1 MTSIDRAR
9 TPRTQVQ
16 EVKMILAS
24 LKKVLVIVEG
34 KDDQKLY
41 RKFFDSNATL
51 FFPANGCY
59 HFEEILKANSKSKDK
74 FIIIK
79 DSDFEGILGNKFVA
93 PNLFRTEGH
102 DAEMMTITDNF
113 WDSFKDEFLNG
124 EDGKLAEIRSV
135 DKAIE
140 NLSFCK
146 LYNVD
151 KDLSLEF
158 LPTGKF
164 YDGKVP
170 VDLNKCISSVNSH
183 SSNKTKKK
191 LDVEV
196 LKKYKEKHSDID
208 YKDLTNG
215 HDMCDAIIY
224 KYKEMMHK
232 TFKLQT
238 LCSLIRVK
246 YTYEDFQKT
255 RLYDELVSWSEKNN
269 RKILK

>member
-9 TPRTQVQ
+9 TPRTQAQ

-41 RKFFDSNATL
+41 RKVFDSNATL
-51 FFPANGCY
+51 FFTATGCY
-59 HFEEILKANSKSKDK
+59 HFEEIIKANSKSQDK

-79 DSDFEGILGNKFVA
+79 DSDFEGVLGNKFDA
-93 PNLFRTEGH
+93 PNLFRTDGH
-102 DAEMMTITDNF
+102 DAEMMTISDSF

-124 EDGKLAEIRSV
+124 EDKKLAEVKSV

-151 KDLSLEF
+151 KNLSLEF

-164 YDGKVP
+164 YDGKAP
-170 VDLNKCISSVNSH
+170 VDLSKCISTVNSH
-183 SSNKTKKK
+183 SSNRAKKK

-196 LKKYKEKHSDID
+196 LKNYKKKYFDID

-224 KYKEMMHK
+224 KYKEMMNK
-232 TFKLQT
+232 SFKLQT
-238 LCSLIRVK
+238 LCSLIRMK

-255 RLYDELVSWSEKNN
+255 RLYAELVKWSEKNN
-269 RKILK
+269 RKLLK